1 MAKNSPGTLNSKTVR
16 ISLHTYLLLKEISEH
31 SGSSIAE
38 ALDKLLLGSE
48 HIPEILMP
56 VVSATS
62 GRVNAAMPAIVVAGV
77 IPSQVAAGVMPRRV
91 TTRIA
96 PINPIIKLRVTVA
109 KGGSTNGRAKQQV

>member
-38 ALDKLLLGSE
+38 ALDKLLLDTD

-56 VVSATS
+56 VVTRTARPVTAARSTPVTSARPKLITIAKARS
-62 GRVNAAMPAIVVAGV
+62 TPVTIAFSREVKYVNGN
-77 IPSQVAAGVMPRRV
+77 RRV
-91 TTRIA
+91 D
-96 PINPIIKLRVTVA
+96 
-109 KGGSTNGRAKQQV
+109 

>member
-1 MAKNSPGTLNSKTVR
+1 MKNYDKKVKQTR
-16 ISLHTYLLLKEISEH
+16 ILLADYLLLKSIAQRAGVSMSEALHKIISQEISR
-31 SGSSIAE
+31 AE
-38 ALDKLLLGSE
+38 PRE
-48 HIPEILMP
+48 VVTQILTP
-56 VVSATS
+56 VT
-62 GRVNAAMPAIVVAGV
+62 AAMPAIVVAGV